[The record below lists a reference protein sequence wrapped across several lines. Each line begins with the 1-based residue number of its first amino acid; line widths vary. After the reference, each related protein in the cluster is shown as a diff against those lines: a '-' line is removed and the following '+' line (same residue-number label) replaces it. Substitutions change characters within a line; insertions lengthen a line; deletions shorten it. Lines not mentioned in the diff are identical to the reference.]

1 MFPEGDKNY
10 TFLNDHVDEAT
21 FYGKL
26 PEKDPYLTARF
37 ETDLLGA
44 GYRLNDKLFLSAG
57 LSVSGYGHADIP
69 RELLRFAKTGR
80 SGGSQSWMIEGP
92 HASFLTYATFSAGCS
107 YDLDDL
113 VPGLRVGGRLRLMTG
128 LNSANAT
135 LHMLDVQMND
145 ERLAATVRGIIDLSG
160 FSYTPEGGFR
170 SDGFRLHGLGAAFD
184 LGAEYRLRFDGFV
197 NGLNLSASIA
207 NVGKL
212 SFGKANRL
220 KAEHSASFE
229 GFQDISA
236 DFDFASALEKVTS
249 DFSELVTLESDGTP
263 DLRYSMSPEIF
274 AGAEVPFLNDM
285 LSVGLLYNRSMDK
298 NHMTVAFNA
307 TPLEWLN
314 LNAHYTFGPVGR
326 MGFYAEYIPKKYVGF
341 FFGFE
346 KASWK
351 TNKQLLGIRNFT
363 ESVCLGLNV
372 LL

>member
-1 MFPEGDKNY
+1 M
-10 TFLNDHVDEAT
+10 
-21 FYGKL
+21 
-26 PEKDPYLTARF
+26 
-37 ETDLLGA
+37 
-44 GYRLNDKLFLSAG
+44 
-57 LSVSGYGHADIP
+57 SG
-69 RELLRFAKTGR
+69 
-80 SGGSQSWMIEGP
+80 
-92 HASFLTYATFSAGCS
+92 
-107 YDLDDL
+107 
-113 VPGLRVGGRLRLMTG
+113 
-128 LNSANAT
+128 
-135 LHMLDVQMND
+135 
-145 ERLAATVRGIIDLSG
+145 
-160 FSYTPEGGFR
+160 
-170 SDGFRLHGLGAAFD
+170 
-184 LGAEYRLRFDGFV
+184 
-197 NGLNLSASIA
+197 
-207 NVGKL
+207 
-212 SFGKANRL
+212 
-220 KAEHSASFE
+220 FE

-249 DFSELVTLESDGTP
+249 NFRELVTLESDGTP
-263 DLRYSMSPEIF
+263 DLRYIMSPEIF
-274 AGAEVPFLNDM
+274 AGAEVPFLNEM